1 MSNHTQLQLD
11 SEHCQAI
18 CEEIGERLRI
28 LLNREIGELPPQ
40 LRMLLDRFTELDHEL
55 APSIV
60 PAIDEIRAW
69 STAA

>member
-1 MSNHTQLQLD
+1 MSNQTTLQLD

-28 LLNREIGELPPQ
+28 LLDRECSDLP
-40 LRMLLDRFTELDHEL
+40 LHLEVLLSRFAELDHD

-60 PAIDEIRAW
+60 PAADHMAIR
-69 STAA
+69 SVAA